1 MTVGERIKEIREE
14 KGLSQ
19 EELAKRL
26 GLKNK
31 SSVCKIEKSGNKV
44 SAPSIYR
51 YAEALG
57 TTVARIMGWSDND
70 FQTEDSYR
78 VEREGMDIYIEE
90 EKKIG
95 SEGIALR
102 IAMYHMKI
110 SEIKKMYDIAKVM
123 YPEAFEKGG
132 EDA

>member
-1 MTVGERIKEIREE
+1 MTVGERIKIIREE

-44 SAPSIYR
+44 SSPSIYK
-51 YAEALG
+51 YAKALG
-57 TTVARIMGWSDND
+57 TTVARVMGWTDND
-70 FQTEDSYR
+70 FETEASMR
-78 VEREGMDIYIEE
+78 VEREGMELYKDE

-95 SEGIALR
+95 AEGLALR
-102 IAMYHMKI
+102 LALYHMKL
-110 SEIKKMYDIAKVM
+110 SEIKKIYDIAKVM
-123 YPEAFEKGG
+123 YPEAFEKGSN
-132 EDA
+132 DA

>member
-1 MTVGERIKEIREE
+1 MTVGERIKQIREE

-44 SAPSIYR
+44 SAPSIYK

-57 TTVARIMGWSDND
+57 TTVARIMGWSQDD
-70 FQTEDSYR
+70 FATETTLR
-78 VEREGMDIYIEE
+78 IEQEGMEIYKDE
-90 EKKIG
+90 EKRIG
-95 SEGIALR
+95 AEGIALR
-102 IAMYHMKI
+102 IALYNMKI
-110 SEIKKMYDIAKVM
+110 SEIKKIYDIAKVM
-123 YPEAFEKGG
+123 YPEAFESEKIK
-132 EDA
+132 

>member
-1 MTVGERIKEIREE
+1 MTVGERIKIIREE

-44 SAPSIYR
+44 SSPSIYK

-57 TTVARIMGWSDND
+57 TTVARIMGWSNSD
-70 FQTEDSYR
+70 FETEQTMR
-78 VEREGMDIYIEE
+78 VEREGMEIYKDE

-95 SEGIALR
+95 AEGLALR
-102 IAMYHMKI
+102 LAMYRMKI
-110 SEIKKMYDIAKVM
+110 SEIKKIYDIAKVM
-123 YPEAFEKGG
+123 YPEAFE
-132 EDA
+132 EETDQ

>member
-1 MTVGERIKEIREE
+1 MTVGERIKLIREE

-44 SAPSIYR
+44 SSPSIYK

-57 TTVARIMGWSDND
+57 TTVARVMGWTDSD
-70 FQTEDSYR
+70 FETEAVMR
-78 VEREGMDIYIEE
+78 IEREGMEIYKDE

-95 SEGIALR
+95 AEGLALR
-102 IAMYHMKI
+102 IAMYHMKL
-110 SEIKKMYDIAKVM
+110 SEIKKIYDIAKVM
-123 YPEAFEKGG
+123 YPEAFEEGNKP
-132 EDA
+132 

>member
-44 SAPSIYR
+44 SAPSIYK

-57 TTVARIMGWSDND
+57 TTVARIMGWSDSD
-70 FQTEDSYR
+70 FQTESTYR
-78 VEREGMDIYIEE
+78 IEKEGMEIYIDEE
-90 EKKIG
+90 RKIG
-95 SEGIALR
+95 PEGIALR
-102 IAMYHMKI
+102 IALYNMKL
-110 SEIKKMYDIAKVM
+110 SEIKKIYDIAKVM
-123 YPEAFEKGG
+123 YPEAFETEG
-132 EDA
+132 E